1 MSNIKLLIL
10 SELYSWWVHIFL
22 IFCETRL
29 EVHIKPFCTM
39 KYIGCPKGK
48 HLSNCFL
55 SCNLN
60 SHFFFFHGTSFFFFS
75 NYIYS
80 NLGIWQTFSQ
90 KQMKLACHFRENL
103 SEFVVGDK
111 VGAFKLYY
119 NLGKL
124 VSTIVSLTASQ
135 CFKYFFLMRSQWKQ

>member
-1 MSNIKLLIL
+1 MRQDWKYTSSPSARWSIL
-10 SELYSWWVHIFL
+10 GVLRKSTWAIVFWVASW
-22 IFCETRL
+22 T
-29 EVHIKPFCTM
+29 
-39 KYIGCPKGK
+39 
-48 HLSNCFL
+48 
-55 SCNLN
+55 
-60 SHFFFFHGTSFFFFS
+60 SHFFFFSPSWNLIFFFFS
-75 NYIYS
+75 NYSYS

-111 VGAFKLYY
+111 VGVFKLYY

-124 VSTIVSLTASQ
+124 ISTIVSLTASQ